1 MKSGTTRA
9 GVKLTLARLA
19 PKLRSR
25 RAFVL
30 AAITLLALLA
40 APQVA
45 HADDCK
51 TPEDC
56 LDTSWVGGVLSG
68 VISALAGAAIAAG
81 VSASA
86 GAAGAQAV
94 AGAAPTPGP
103 GAPPMVKDSRVVSGE
118 EALQQLTQAGAPHDG
133 DCVLAPDH
141 WAGDLAGIKGIA
153 YESRPHPTDP
163 TKRCID
169 PGHVAIIVPWQHPP
183 DPPITSWIEPGHNLQ
198 QVMSNLGIKPQTVTD
213 PSGHVHIRSPEN
225 LPEHIA
231 GIGHG
236 DTWVIDKNTGDKV
249 LVIDDSGPMVIQYWP
264 VQPPPAPAPPSPPEP
279 QTGAPGQPSK
289 PEPGKPPPPPQPPTV
304 IREPGPPP
312 KPEPESPPPIPPK
325 PEPPPP
331 APPPQPPKPEPKDQD
346 GKDKDKEKE
355 KEKEKER
362 EPIRTFQLRVVLG
375 GDVSYLL
382 IGFSALTVE
391 VQELRDGGP
400 GARRYFSFVGIGPT
414 LGLKLPGSASGP
426 SDWQTFRTIRA
437 RLIEDFAGP
446 GMIMVP
452 PTLGVGKSL
461 SFLPMQLIFVNA
473 GRCSFNAASTGLGIT
488 VASAIM
494 GYWTMRG

>member
-1 MKSGTTRA
+1 MKSRTASGAGQLYQAHFPQELRLGRA
-9 GVKLTLARLA
+9 SL
-19 PKLRSR
+19 
-25 RAFVL
+25 L

-45 HADDCK
+45 YADDCS

-68 VISALAGAAIAAG
+68 VISAIAGAAIAAG

-94 AGAAPTPGP
+94 VAAAPTTAP

-141 WAGDLAGIKGIA
+141 WAGGLAGIQGIA
-153 YESRPHPTDP
+153 YETRPHPTDP

-169 PGHVAIIVPWQHPP
+169 PGHVAVIVPWQHPP
-183 DPPITSWIEPGHNLQ
+183 DPPVTSWIEPGHNLQ

-249 LVIDDSGPMVIQYWP
+249 QVIDDGGPMVIQYWP
-264 VQPPPAPAPPSPPEP
+264 VQPLPAASPPSPAEP
-279 QTGAPGQPSK
+279 QTGAHEQPSK
-289 PEPGKPPPPPQPPTV
+289 PEPEKPQPPPQPPTV
-304 IREPGPPP
+304 IREPGPPS

-331 APPPQPPKPEPKDQD
+331 PAPEPPKPEPKDQE
-346 GKDKDKEKE
+346 GKDKE

-362 EPIRTFQLRVVLG
+362 EPTKTFRLRVVAG
-375 GDVSYLL
+375 GDFSYLL
-382 IGFSALTVE
+382 IGVSSLTVE
-391 VQELRDGGP
+391 IEELRNGGS
-400 GARRYFSFVGIGPT
+400 GARRYFTFAGVGPT
-414 LGLKLPGSASGP
+414 LGLKLPASASGL

-452 PTLGVGKSL
+452 PTLGLGKSL

-473 GRCSFNAASTGLGIT
+473 GRCSLNAASTGLGVT

-494 GYWTMRG
+494 GFWTMRD